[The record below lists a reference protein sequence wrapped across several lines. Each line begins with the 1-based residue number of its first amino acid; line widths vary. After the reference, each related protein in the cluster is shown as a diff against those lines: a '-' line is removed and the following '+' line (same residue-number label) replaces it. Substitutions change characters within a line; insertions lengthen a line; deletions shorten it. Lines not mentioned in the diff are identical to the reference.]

1 MENELFSTACSL
13 DNRLP
18 VGGKYTNSVLHFD
31 VDATRYFER
40 IDINSLYLRD
50 LILRTIWKIIH
61 SGFRSNLCFGSLI
74 EGQTVAGDIA
84 EVTADHCIRIDSC
97 RLKQYKDS
105 IAMAILAHELAH
117 YHLNHFRNREKFLDN
132 EHKADNLAKEWGF
145 DIDRFRKIFG
155 PPGINSRLLQ
165 ITIINKTC
173 LHGMS
178 QSILMKKE
186 N

>member
-50 LILRTIWKIIH
+50 LILRTIWKIVH
-61 SGFRSNLCFGSLI
+61 SGFRSNICFGSII
-74 EGQTVAGDIA
+74 EGQTIAGDVA

-117 YHLNHFRNREKFLDN
+117 DHLRHFKAWKNNLEV
-132 EHKADNLAKEWGF
+132 EHAADNLAKDWGF
-145 DIDRFRKIFG
+145 QIDLFRKTCG
-155 PPGINSRLLQ
+155 PPGVKARLLQ
-165 ITIINKTC
+165 IAVI
-173 LHGMS
+173 S
-178 QSILMKKE
+178 
-186 N
+186 